1 MKLIV
6 GDKEEQDMPRQKKT
20 AAKQVE
26 TKKKKPSTTK
36 NKRSKSKYAAL
47 DPSLNLKTRTDLIDY
62 DYVGKLSDKEKAWL
76 NKFTQ
81 EYVNAGNLSK
91 ENRPLHRTKALK
103 KDCYDRNN
111 ARNRCQYTRQKASI
125 GNKYLEEY
133 KNELF
138 NDPTEDMETQ
148 IDMTSSSYYEEYVK
162 LRDISEISER
172 SNKQLRKQRK
182 QS

>member
-1 MKLIV
+1 MQK
-6 GDKEEQDMPRQKKT
+6 QKKT
-20 AAKQVE
+20 IQNP
-26 TKKKKPSTTK
+26 TIKKKKPSTPK
-36 NKRSKSKYAAL
+36 NKRSRSKYAAL

-62 DYVGKLSDKEKAWL
+62 DYVNKLTDKEKAWL

-81 EYVNAGNLSK
+81 EYVNAGNLTKENKPLHKSK
-91 ENRPLHRTKALK
+91 ELR

-133 KNELF
+133 KTVLF
-138 NDPTEDMETQ
+138 EDPTEDMDTM
-148 IDMTSSSYYEEYVK
+148 IDMSSTTYYDEYNKLKETTETNVK
-162 LRDISEISER
+162 
-172 SNKQLRKQRK
+172 SNKRLRKQRK